1 MSTEHSLQITNVMNV
16 GSVQVTTL
24 SHCTKWRE
32 EIRRVRDIQSVQC
45 FLLATLIARTPNF
58 PSHELCFCGEDG
70 GAGLRRRQS
79 VEEGERD

>member
-58 PSHELCFCGEDG
+58 PSHELCFLRG
-70 GAGLRRRQS
+70 GWWSKAQ
-79 VEEGERD
+79 EETVRGGGRA